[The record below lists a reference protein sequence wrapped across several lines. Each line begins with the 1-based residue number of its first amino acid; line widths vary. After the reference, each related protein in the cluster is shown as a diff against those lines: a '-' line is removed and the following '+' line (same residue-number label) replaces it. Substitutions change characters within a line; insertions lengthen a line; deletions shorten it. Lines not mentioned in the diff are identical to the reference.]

1 MTPMKPAALAA
12 LMLACACAQAADGP
26 VINLYSSRH
35 YHTDPALY
43 ENFTKQ
49 TGIAVNRIEA
59 GENEVVERIRNEGP
73 SSPADVLV
81 TVDLVRL
88 ARANAEGLLAPVQSA
103 VLNERIP
110 AHLRTNDWFA
120 FSVRTRVIV
129 HNKSVKAEWVQN
141 YEDLSHPRLK
151 GKLCVRNGGHPYNI
165 SLGASMIEHNGERK
179 TEQWAK
185 GVVANMARPPKGGDL
200 DQVRGV
206 AGGECGVALTNSYYL
221 GRLLRSEKP
230 EDRKLME
237 NIEIV
242 FPNQKN
248 YGTHVNVSGAGVLK
262 NAPNRENAIKFLEYL
277 ASDEAQVYFAD
288 GNNEWPAVPTAK
300 SANPGLAK
308 LGSYK
313 GDKTPLGRIAK
324 HLDAVPAIYEAAGW
338 K

>member
-43 ENFTKQ
+43 DNFTKQ
-49 TGIAVNRIEA
+49 TGIAINRIEA
-59 GENEVVERIRNEGP
+59 GENEVIERIKNEGEK
-73 SSPADVLV
+73 SPADVLV

-88 ARANAEGLLAPVQSA
+88 ARADEQGLLAPVQSP

-110 AHLRTNDWFA
+110 AHLRTSNWFA
-120 FSVRTRVIV
+120 FSVRSRVIV
-129 HNKSVKAEWVQN
+129 HNNSVKAEWVQN
-141 YEDLSHPRLK
+141 YEDLSNPRLK
-151 GKLCVRNGGHPYNI
+151 GKVCVRNGGHPYNI
-165 SLGASMIEHNGERK
+165 SLGAALLEHNGEKK
-179 TEQWAK
+179 TDQWAK
-185 GVVANMARPPKGGDL
+185 GLVANMARPPKGGDM
-200 DQVRGV
+200 DQIRGV
-206 AGGECGVALTNSYYL
+206 ANGECGVALANSYYL

-230 EDRKLME
+230 EDRKVVE

-248 YGTHVNVSGAGVLK
+248 YGAHLNVSGAGVLK

-288 GNNEWPAVPTAK
+288 GNNEWPAAPTAK

-308 LGSYK
+308 LGSFK
-313 GDKTPLGRIAK
+313 GDKLPLGRIEK
-324 HLDAVPAIYEAAGW
+324 HLDTVQRIYDAAGW